1 MRFAVLLAF
10 LLALPVAPVGAAE
23 VASPDDT
30 ARFLAGLPPS
40 AGSPLAALAKD
51 ASWQQ
56 HASTF
61 NSMFG
66 REEKTHLSEIGAF
79 AQAHLGMPHDTMLYM
94 FSGPDALH
102 AVAFFPDAAIYVLSG
117 LEPVG
122 DIPPLTGL
130 ARGSIPRTLRG
141 LETASSSLLTLHFFI
156 TKKMKTELEPGPVY
170 GTLPLID
177 IFLARSGKTV
187 QETGFVDLDQ
197 QGNEVAPNTR
207 GVRSAAK
214 GVKIV
219 FTAGEGAKPQTL
231 YYFSTDLANEGV
243 KSSGFLAFCARLG
256 VADSLLKSA
265 SYLPYSGNFSVVRSF
280 LLDHSATVL
289 QDDSGIPVSYF
300 DRKKWQLQPFGR
312 YIGPIDVFPG
322 RYQPQLADL
331 YRRDRPIP
339 LDFGIGYRWRTN
351 ESNLLL
357 AKRIPEGKPD

>member
-1 MRFAVLLAF
+1 MRFAALLAF
-10 LLALPVAPVGAAE
+10 LLVLTAPAGAAE
-23 VASPDDT
+23 VATPDDT

-40 AGSPLAALAKD
+40 AGSPLAALASE

-61 NSMFG
+61 NAMFG
-66 REEKTHLSEIGAF
+66 REEKTHLAAIRAF
-79 AQAHLGMPHDTMLYM
+79 AKAHLGPPHDTVQYM

-102 AVAFFPDAAIYVLSG
+102 AVAFFPDASTYVLSG

-122 DIPPLTGL
+122 DIPLLTSL
-130 ARGSIPRTLRG
+130 ARGSIPHTLHG
-141 LETASSSLLTLHFFI
+141 LETASTSLLTLSFFI
-156 TKKMKTELEPGPVY
+156 TKKMKTELQPGPVY

-187 QETGFVDLDQ
+187 QETSFVNLDD
-197 QGNEVAPNTR
+197 QGKEVAPNTP
-207 GVRSAAK
+207 GAKNAAK

-219 FTAGEGAKPQTL
+219 FTAGEGGKPQTL
-231 YYFSTDLANEGV
+231 YYFSTNLANEGV
-243 KSSGFLAFCARLG
+243 KSSGFLAFCDRLG
-256 VADSLLKSA
+256 MADSLLKSA
-265 SYLPYSGNFSVVRSF
+265 SYLPHSGNFSMVRSF
-280 LLDHSATVL
+280 LLDHSATIV

-300 DRKKWQLQPFGR
+300 DRKKWQLEPFGR
-312 YIGPIDVFPG
+312 YVGPIDIFPG
-322 RYQPQLADL
+322 KYQPQLADL
-331 YRRDRPIP
+331 YRKDHPIP